1 VVGLGKTGTIKQR
14 SIYVYLPSI
23 AMKARWEDAA
33 QQMGTSLSKFVIEH
47 VENSLAKEADAH
59 YKSRQDL
66 WQDVKA
72 LTDRVRELERERR
85 VLDVAY
91 NRLEEELRRFRA
103 QPFIDDAFAGVRRY
117 EKRLIDILRR
127 LIVVSNN
134 EILSR
139 LGIEPAET
147 EAVTAIAKQLENLE
161 AYGLI
166 RSSPRGWRWV
176 T

>member
-1 VVGLGKTGTIKQR
+1 
-14 SIYVYLPSI
+14 
-23 AMKARWEDAA
+23 
-33 QQMGTSLSKFVIEH
+33 
-47 VENSLAKEADAH
+47 
-59 YKSRQDL
+59 
-66 WQDVKA
+66 
-72 LTDRVRELERERR
+72 LERERR